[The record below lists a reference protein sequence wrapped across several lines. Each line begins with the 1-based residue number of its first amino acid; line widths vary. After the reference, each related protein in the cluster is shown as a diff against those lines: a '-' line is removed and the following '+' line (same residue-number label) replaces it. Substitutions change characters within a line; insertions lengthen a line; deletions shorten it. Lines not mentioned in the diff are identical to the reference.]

1 MNEELDSQLS
11 AMFDDELP
19 EDQCQ
24 LLARRLSR
32 DDALKAR
39 WRRYAVMGAAIR
51 AERGVRLETNLAARV
66 SSVISAEP
74 ALAGEAVAKGEK
86 TKGLGI
92 RWWQPLVGG
101 AIAAG
106 VAAMSV
112 LWIRAE
118 SPVGAGTLVA
128 QNPAPSTTISAA
140 VNPAPAAVAA
150 DNSAPE
156 TYVVPAAVERT
167 RIVPTAELANYVV
180 AHSEFSAPVSRRNL
194 LSALVASEMAG
205 EMGSEVGTAAANE
218 ESDDAEEVVAIPASN
233 TVPNALKKQNAR

>member
-51 AERGVRLETNLAARV
+51 AERQGGTAPRLETNLAARV
-66 SSVISAEP
+66 SAVISSEP
-74 ALAGEAVAKGEK
+74 ALVADAVAQGGVRKVAGM
-86 TKGLGI
+86 
-92 RWWQPLVGG
+92 RWWQPIAGG

-112 LWIRAE
+112 LWIRAQG
-118 SPVGAGTLVA
+118 PVGGESLVA
-128 QNPAPSTTISAA
+128 QNAA
-140 VNPAPAAVAA
+140 APAALTQTVA

-156 TYVVPAAVERT
+156 SYVVPAAVERT
-167 RIVPTAELANYVV
+167 PMVPSAELANYVV
-180 AHSEFSAPVSRRNL
+180 AHSEFSAPVNRRNM
-194 LSALVASEMAG
+194 LSALVASEPVG
-205 EMGSEVGTAAANE
+205 DDEVAPG
-218 ESDDAEEVVAIPASN
+218 ESDDANVVEVPRPNVEEA
-233 TVPNALKKQNAR
+233 K

>member
-1 MNEELDSQLS
+1 MKEELDSQLS

-32 DDALKAR
+32 DEALKAR

-66 SSVISAEP
+66 SAAISAEP
-74 ALAGEAVAKGEK
+74 ALTGESVAKSQK
-86 TKGLGI
+86 SKSSGI
-92 RWWQPLVGG
+92 RWWQPVVGG

-112 LWIRAE
+112 LWIRTEGA
-118 SPVGAGTLVA
+118 VGSGNLVA
-128 QNPAPSTTISAA
+128 QNLAPSATVIGARVEDT
-140 VNPAPAAVAA
+140 
-150 DNSAPE
+150 SAPE

-167 RIVPTAELANYVV
+167 PIVPTAELANYVV

-194 LSALVASEMAG
+194 LSALVASELAA
-205 EMGSEVGTAAANE
+205 EPGTPAAND
-218 ESDDAEEVVAIPASN
+218 ESDDEAEAVNIPASN
-233 TVPNALKKQNAR
+233 AVPNAPKVQNSR

>member
-51 AERGVRLETNLAARV
+51 VERQGAGMLAVRLDTNLAARV
-66 SSVISAEP
+66 SAVISAEP
-74 ALAGEAVAKGEK
+74 ALAADAVAQGGVRKVAGM
-86 TKGLGI
+86 
-92 RWWQPLVGG
+92 RWWQPIAGG

-106 VAAMSV
+106 VAALSV
-112 LWIRAE
+112 LWIRAQAPIGGE
-118 SPVGAGTLVA
+118 TLVA
-128 QNPAPSTTISAA
+128 DNGTAPTAISQT
-140 VNPAPAAVAA
+140 V

-156 TYVVPAAVERT
+156 SYVVPAAVERT
-167 RIVPTAELANYVV
+167 PMMPSAELANYVL
-180 AHSEFSAPVSRRNL
+180 AHSEFSAPVNRRNM
-194 LSALVASEMAG
+194 LSALVASEPLG
-205 EMGSEVGTAAANE
+205 EDEPSESDGVLPAAN
-218 ESDDAEEVVAIPASN
+218 VVEDPR
-233 TVPNALKKQNAR
+233 PNVEKAK

>member
-51 AERGVRLETNLAARV
+51 AERQGAGMSPRLDTNLAIRV
-66 SSVISAEP
+66 SAAISAEP
-74 ALAGEAVAKGEK
+74 ALAAGTVARGGGRKVAGM
-86 TKGLGI
+86 
-92 RWWQPLVGG
+92 RWWQPVAGG

-112 LWIRAE
+112 LWIRAQA
-118 SPVGAGTLVA
+118 PVGGETLVA
-128 QNPAPSTTISAA
+128 QNA
-140 VNPAPAAVAA
+140 APAAMAQTVANT
-150 DNSAPE
+150 DNSTPKS
-156 TYVVPAAVERT
+156 YVVPENVER
-167 RIVPTAELANYVV
+167 RSIVPSAELANFVL
-180 AHSEFSAPVSRRNL
+180 AHSEFSAPVNRRSM
-194 LSALVASEMAG
+194 LSALVASEAG
-205 EMGSEVGTAAANE
+205 DDEPTAMPV
-218 ESDDAEEVVAIPASN
+218 ESDDANVVEVPR
-233 TVPNALKKQNAR
+233 PNVEKAK

>member
-51 AERGVRLETNLAARV
+51 AERQGSAMSVRLDTNLAARV

-74 ALAGEAVAKGEK
+74 ALAAEAVAQGRGRK
-86 TKGLGI
+86 TAGM
-92 RWWQPLVGG
+92 RWWQPVAGG

-112 LWIRAE
+112 FWIRAQA
-118 SPVGAGTLVA
+118 PVGAESLVA
-128 QNPAPSTTISAA
+128 QN
-140 VNPAPAAVAA
+140 AVAPTA
-150 DNSAPE
+150 LTQTVANTDNGAPGS
-156 TYVVPAAVERT
+156 YVVPATVER
-167 RIVPTAELANYVV
+167 RSIVPSAELANFVL
-180 AHSEFSAPVSRRNL
+180 AHSEFSAPVNRRNM
-194 LSALVASEMAG
+194 LSALVASEVAD
-205 EMGSEVGTAAANE
+205 EEPVVGGTPTQP
-218 ESDDAEEVVAIPASN
+218 DDANVVEGARPNVEEA
-233 TVPNALKKQNAR
+233 K

>member
-39 WRRYAVMGAAIR
+39 WRRYAVMGAAVR
-51 AERGVRLETNLAARV
+51 AERGVRLDTNIAARV
-66 SSVISAEP
+66 SAVISAEP
-74 ALAGEAVAKGEK
+74 ALTGDSVAKGEGGK
-86 TKGLGI
+86 RGSI
-92 RWWQPLVGG
+92 RWWQPVLGG

-118 SPVGAGTLVA
+118 APVGGDALLA
-128 QNPAPSTTISAA
+128 QN
-140 VNPAPAAVAA
+140 APAAVIQAQQ
-150 DNSAPE
+150 DTSEPDS
-156 TYVVPAAVERT
+156 YVVPAAVERT
-167 RIVPTAELANYVV
+167 PIVPTAELANYVV
-180 AHSEFSAPVSRRNL
+180 AHSEFSGPVSRRNL
-194 LSALVASEMAG
+194 LSALIASEA
-205 EMGSEVGTAAANE
+205 GTAVDDEQSEDANAAV
-218 ESDDAEEVVAIPASN
+218 ESPPAN
-233 TVPNALKKQNAR
+233 VEQAPAR